1 MRQADV
7 GTQHDDT
14 QQQGKPIVYVG
25 GELDDVHSY
34 LVR

>member
-7 GTQHDDT
+7 VKPHDDT
-14 QQQGKPIVYVG
+14 QQQGMRIVYVG